1 MIDTHAH
8 LHLINRS
15 LDDVL
20 ANSKGAGVNHIIQ
33 VAIDEPSIYKNL
45 TLYKNYPQ
53 ISITGGIH
61 PLSVSP
67 ELNMTKIIQFIEDN
81 RNEFVAIGEA
91 GLDYKYGADNAALQ
105 QDWFY
110 AQLDLAKRCNKP
122 IIIHSRYADEDMLKI
137 VNQYPSVKKVFHCY
151 ATNFNF
157 FESLAGYLN
166 YASFTGM
173 ITFSKK
179 GKLANAVRNIPLHR
193 LMIETDSPYLIPKG
207 IDSDQNS
214 PEFVGCIADHIALL
228 RQQPKDEVNAAFN
241 QTAIEFF
248 NLK

>member
-1 MIDTHAH
+1 M
-8 LHLINRS
+8 
-15 LDDVL
+15 
-20 ANSKGAGVNHIIQ
+20 
-33 VAIDEPSIYKNL
+33 
-45 TLYKNYPQ
+45 
-53 ISITGGIH
+53 
-61 PLSVSP
+61 
-67 ELNMTKIIQFIEDN
+67 
-81 RNEFVAIGEA
+81 AIGEA
-91 GLDYKYGADNAALQ
+91 GLDYKYGADKASLQ
-105 QDWFY
+105 KDWFY
-110 AQLDLAKRCNKP
+110 AQLDLAKRLNKP

-151 ATNFNF
+151 ATNFSF

-173 ITFSKK
+173 LTFSKK
-179 GKLANAVRNIPLHR
+179 GKLANAVRNIPLNR

-214 PEFVGCIADHIALL
+214 PEFVGCIADHIAIL

-241 QTAIEFF
+241 QTSIEFF

>member
-8 LHLINRS
+8 LHLINRP

-20 ANSKGAGVNHIIQ
+20 AASKRAGVNHIIQ
-33 VAIDEPSIYKNL
+33 VAIDEPSIHKNIM
-45 TLYKNYPQ
+45 LYKNYSQ

-61 PLSVSP
+61 PLSVTT
-67 ELNMTKIIQFIEDN
+67 ELNITKIIQFIEDN
-81 RNEFVAIGEA
+81 SNEFVAIGEA
-91 GLDYKYGADNAALQ
+91 GLDYKYGADNASLQ
-105 QDWFY
+105 KDWFY

-122 IIIHSRYADEDMLKI
+122 IIIHSRYADDDMLNI

-157 FESLAGYLN
+157 FESLNGDLN

-173 ITFSKK
+173 LTFSKK
-179 GKLANAVRNIPLHR
+179 GKLANAVRNIPLNR

-207 IDSDQNS
+207 IESDQNS
-214 PEFVGCIADHIALL
+214 PEFVGCISDHIAML
-228 RQQPKDEVNAAFN
+228 RQQSKADVNESF
-241 QTAIEFF
+241 TKTTIDFF